1 MRSELPMITYIYSNP
16 LAGFWNKLG
25 ARVAAMFFAV
35 MRFAVNGRRGAVP
48 VAVVKVRRD
57 ESAQT
62 DALIDALLAFAQARG
77 LGIEH
82 NLVKD
87 RLVFYRGATPQAPQ
101 QAPEPEH
108 PNLVAFPMKKAMGSS
123 RAVRARLR

>member
-1 MRSELPMITYIYSNP
+1 MITYVDSNP
-16 LAGFWNKLG
+16 LAGFWKNIG
-25 ARVAAMFFAV
+25 ARMAAIFLAV
-35 MRFAVNGRRGAVP
+35 IRFAVSGRRVDVP
-48 VAVVKVRRD
+48 LAVVKVRRD

-87 RLVFYRGATPQAPQ
+87 RLVFYRGVTPLQAPPQ
-101 QAPEPEH
+101 TPGPEH
-108 PNLVAFPMKKAMGSS
+108 PNVVAFPMKKAMGSG
-123 RAVRARLR
+123 RAVRASLR

>member
-1 MRSELPMITYIYSNP
+1 MITYIDSNP
-16 LAGFWNKLG
+16 LDGFWKKPG
-25 ARVAAMFFAV
+25 ARVAAMFFTLMRLAV
-35 MRFAVNGRRGAVP
+35 AGRRGAVP

-82 NLVKD
+82 NIVKN
-87 RLVFYRGATPQAPQ
+87 RLVFYRGATAPQAPRQ
-101 QAPEPEH
+101 TPEPEH

-123 RAVRARLR
+123 KAVRARLR